1 MNYSLGNLDELLY
14 NYIFFSDQ
22 KKIKEFGIF
31 LISPLILIPSMSWI
45 IDDCSNCPSSLEL
58 LIEMYITM

>member
-31 LISPLILIPSMSWI
+31 LISPLILIPSMS
-45 IDDCSNCPSSLEL
+45 
-58 LIEMYITM
+58 